1 MTRKIGVLLGSY
13 RRAAFSRSVA
23 AAAIGQ
29 FSDNCKALLLPIDE
43 LPLFNQDY
51 DDDGDPPPQW
61 LAFREQV
68 AALDAVL
75 IVTPEYNRSFPAVL
89 KNALDIA
96 SRPAGKNL
104 WAGKPGAVISVSPG
118 RIGGAL
124 ANQHIRQPLAF
135 LGIRVL
141 QQPELYISDV
151 AGLLDNNGLLTDER
165 TLGHIKSFVKAF
177 DAWIVP
183 PDA

>member
-1 MTRKIGVLLGSY
+1 MTRKIGVLLGSF
-13 RRAAFSRSVA
+13 RRAAFTRSVA
-23 AAAIGQ
+23 DAAIAQ
-29 FSDNCKALLLPIDE
+29 LSDNCEASIWALDE

-51 DDDGDPPPQW
+51 DDDGATPPQW
-61 LAFREQV
+61 AAFREQV
-68 AALDAVL
+68 AAADAVL
-75 IVTPEYNRSFPAVL
+75 VVTPEYNRSFPAVL

-96 SRPAGKNL
+96 SRPAGENR

-135 LGIRVL
+135 LGISVL

-151 AGLLDNNGLLTDER
+151 ASLLDADGHLSDER
-165 TLGHIKSFVKAF
+165 TLRHLKDFITAF
-177 DAWIVP
+177 EDLIG
-183 PDA
+183 